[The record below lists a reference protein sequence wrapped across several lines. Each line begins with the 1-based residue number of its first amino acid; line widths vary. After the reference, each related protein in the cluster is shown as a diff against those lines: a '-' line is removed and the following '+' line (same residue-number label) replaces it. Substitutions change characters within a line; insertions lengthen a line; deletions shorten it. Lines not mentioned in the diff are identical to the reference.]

1 VVKLSQIIV
10 TISVLLIQLQ
20 TALAQ
25 TFPTRSP
32 AQQAPRQ
39 TPESPRPAREPL
51 GGFLGIERITYDLGA
66 STGQFLGRSYTEA
79 TLGVNLYFNEYF
91 AWRNAGFA
99 RFVQDRENV
108 YGLDSSARGVF
119 SAAGSGLGFTVFG
132 GPGYRFV
139 NRGDHAPFAEAGLVL
154 RAGGLSVGGGVKTL
168 MNSWVRSGAEN
179 DTQYF
184 LILAG
189 GGTL

>member
-1 VVKLSQIIV
+1 MKLGQVFLALSIVV
-10 TISVLLIQLQ
+10 IQAQ
-20 TALAQ
+20 PAFSQ

-39 TPESPRPAREPL
+39 ASDSPQPAREPL

-108 YGLDSSARGVF
+108 YGLDSSARGIF
-119 SAAGSGLGFTVFG
+119 SAAGAGLGFTVFG

-139 NRGDHAPFAEAGLVL
+139 NRGDHVPFGEAGLVL
-154 RAGGLSVGGGVKTL
+154 RAGGVAVGGGVKTL
-168 MNSWVRSGAEN
+168 LNSWVRPGAED